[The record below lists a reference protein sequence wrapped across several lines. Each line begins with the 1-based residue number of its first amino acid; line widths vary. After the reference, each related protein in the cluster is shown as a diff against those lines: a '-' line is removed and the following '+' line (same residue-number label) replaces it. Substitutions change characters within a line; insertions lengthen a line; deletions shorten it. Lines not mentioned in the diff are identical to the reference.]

1 MQDYISKALLQIK
14 KLGNHRIA
22 RRKKQKCDSIIQ
34 KINSDSSIVDN
45 RLKSIPQNVS
55 SILFLDTLDCF
66 GDALFINSII
76 HQLNLT
82 HPEIDITVA
91 TSHKLNAIYATSIC
105 KIIDLSAQLPPADII
120 IDLCY
125 SDNALID
132 FRLDKLKSSTSFI
145 ITCSKLVSA
154 AKIYSAYFDF
164 SKTNHF
170 GERTQQITSVIQKLC
185 THKIQPTQKNIAINA
200 TEPDNVLPPYIPH
213 IKATKDSHNYIYINT
228 EGRTKDRNISPDQL
242 SYLAEY
248 LSQHYPNLHAVV
260 YSNNQESIEIIKNS
274 SNLSLAHTQN
284 FLDACIL
291 VENSLLTITPDTSIV
306 HVSSAY
312 NIPVIALYCGN
323 DLEYFREYSTSQIW
337 APLSKQHILLKPPVY
352 WVKQVP
358 IKRIKPAKI
367 TEAVD
372 ILLTQLISNPH

>member
-1 MQDYISKALLQIK
+1 MD
-14 KLGNHRIA
+14 
-22 RRKKQKCDSIIQ
+22 
-34 KINSDSSIVDN
+34 NSL
-45 RLKSIPQNVS
+45 RAIPQKVS

-82 HPEIDITVA
+82 QPEIDIIIA
-91 TSHKLNAIYATSIC
+91 TSHKLNVIYSTSIC
-105 KIIDLSAQLPPADII
+105 KVIDLSAPLPPADII

-125 SDNALID
+125 SDSALID
-132 FRLDKLKSSTSFI
+132 FRLAKFKSSAAFI
-145 ITCSKLVSA
+145 ITCSKLMAA

-185 THKIQPTQKNIAINA
+185 THKIQPTQKNIAINTA
-200 TEPDNVLPPYIPH
+200 EPDNILPPYIPH
-213 IKATKDSHNYIYINT
+213 ITTTKDNHKYIYINT
-228 EGRTKDRNISPDQL
+228 EGRTNDRNISPDQL
-242 SYLAEY
+242 SYLAEH
-248 LSQHYPNLHAVV
+248 LSQHYQNLHAVV
-260 YSNNQESIEIIKNS
+260 YSNDQELIEIIKNN
-274 SNLSLAHTQN
+274 SNLSQTYTKN

-323 DLEYFREYSTSQIW
+323 DLEYFREYSTSEIW
-337 APLSKQHILLKPPVY
+337 APLSQQHISLKPPVY
-352 WVKQVP
+352 WIKQVP
-358 IKRIKPAKI
+358 IKRIKPVKI

-372 ILLTQLISNPH
+372 ILLSQLISTPH